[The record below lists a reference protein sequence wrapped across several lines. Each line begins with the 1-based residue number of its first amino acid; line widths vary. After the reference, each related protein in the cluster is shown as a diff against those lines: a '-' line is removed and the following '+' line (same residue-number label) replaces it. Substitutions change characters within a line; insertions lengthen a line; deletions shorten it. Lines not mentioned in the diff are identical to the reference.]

1 MRLSTEQLERLAERI
16 FKVLKLSEHVG
27 FDYTTDERVE
37 DRVLEAIM
45 TTLEDDAKME
55 DRLSREAERLVNMQS
70 HIAKASGRS
79 MDELVNEVKE
89 RLARSKKVVLGDGP
103 DRADTLAEKVYR
115 NIWKVEG
122 IDFFSEDRKV
132 ESCIG
137 RSIFRFRHEDDRL
150 IEALEKLTTR
160 KTESEPYSQPW
171 CQVFDRHLSE
181 LKTKLHEAR
190 GAQDKTP
197 GLDEA
202 PRSAQIGSTGSV

>member
-16 FKVLKLSEHVG
+16 FKVLKLSDHVG
-27 FDYTTDERVE
+27 FDYSVDERVE

-79 MDELVNEVKE
+79 MDELVDEVKE

-122 IDFFSEDRKV
+122 IDFFSDDRKIY
-132 ESCIG
+132 SCIG
-137 RSIFRFRHEDDRL
+137 KSIFRFRHEDDRL
-150 IEALEKLTTR
+150 IEALEKLTSR
-160 KTESEPYSQPW
+160 KTEAEPYSQAW
-171 CQVFDRHLSE
+171 CQTFDRHLAE
-181 LKTKLHEAR
+181 LKAKLSEAKPAR
-190 GAQDKTP
+190 DAVTAA
-197 GLDEA
+197 DEPSLA
-202 PRSAQIGSTGSV
+202 TQLG

>member
-16 FKVLKLSEHVG
+16 FKVLKASEHVG
-27 FDYTTDERVE
+27 FDYTADERVE
-37 DRVLEAIM
+37 ERVLDAII

-79 MDELVNEVKE
+79 MEDLVDEVKS

-103 DRADTLAEKVYR
+103 DRADTLAEKIYR
-115 NIWKVEG
+115 NVWKVEG
-122 IDFFSEDRKV
+122 IDFFSDDRKV
-132 ESCIG
+132 QSCIG

-160 KTESEPYSQPW
+160 KCEAEAYTQLW
-171 CQVFDRHLSE
+171 CQSFDRHLSE
-181 LKTKLHEAR
+181 LKSKLEEAR
-190 GAQDKTP
+190 LIREQSP
-197 GLDEA
+197 NEA
-202 PRSAQIGSTGSV
+202 PPSAAASPVI